1 MERSK
6 AAMTVNRR
14 EAVRRSNVD
23 MFYWSLCVMDGVSLV
38 LFAIRCN
45 ILRQKRNKGL
55 AFFTST
61 ELASLSMNT
70 HTYYVAT

>member
-6 AAMTVNRR
+6 TAMTVNRR

-38 LFAIRCN
+38 LVAI
-45 ILRQKRNKGL
+45 K
-55 AFFTST
+55 
-61 ELASLSMNT
+61 
-70 HTYYVAT
+70 